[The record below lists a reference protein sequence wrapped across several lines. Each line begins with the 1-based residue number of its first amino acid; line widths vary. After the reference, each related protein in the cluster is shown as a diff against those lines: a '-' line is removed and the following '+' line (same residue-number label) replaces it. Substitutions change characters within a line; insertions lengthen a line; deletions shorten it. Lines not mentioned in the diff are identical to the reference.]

1 MSFFA
6 NYQTDI
12 LNQALI
18 IIIALGV
25 YYNLWSSTKAYG
37 GLIGKA
43 VRFLGV
49 GMLFIVVA
57 VMERILTNYGVIEN
71 SVNLGLA
78 QDILNVLGLVFLG
91 LGFSKLAAATKA

>member
-25 YYNLWSSTKAYG
+25 YYNLWSSTKTYG

-57 VMERILTNYGVIEN
+57 VMERILTNYGVIES

-91 LGFSKLAAATKA
+91 LGFSKLAAATKV